1 MSRLDE
7 QQIYQFFD
15 LFKGNKELTEIRL
28 IGTNKTA
35 SGYFT
40 DAQTMID
47 AIRPYSESFNVYFT
61 INRVNPACYGREQK
75 DKIVQRPKNTT
86 NDSEIIGRDWVLVDL
101 DAKRLSGVCSTN
113 EEAIKAHKK
122 GQEVYKF
129 LMDNGFYEP
138 VVVFSSSGIH
148 LYLKCA
154 LINNDENTK
163 LVKRFLEALSMLFS
177 DEFVDVDTSVF
188 NAARISRLPGS
199 FSCKGASNDKE
210 RPQRKCR
217 FLSIPEEVKV
227 NEREYFEKIAALYPE
242 DVKPTRENNYS
253 TEKFDL
259 DSFISKHSIKI
270 SKVENVAG
278 GKKYVLEHCLFNDQH
293 KGKDAVIFQRDS
305 GEIAY
310 HCFHSS
316 CQQYSWRDVRLMFEP
331 DAYSRKEQGEYQFKQ
346 RYSGRGRVVEPFT
359 PVQESKDKGKKWMSM
374 KDVQRVDIADLLS
387 MPTGYHELDKKII
400 GLFAG
405 ELTVVSGLNASGK
418 TSWLNCLALN
428 VIQQGF
434 KAGIWSGEMQDWR
447 FQGWMNQM
455 AAGKNYV
462 RKKEGFENFYYTP
475 QNICDKID
483 AWLDG
488 KLFLYNNSYG
498 SKWEQLFNDIKELV
512 DSEGVQ
518 LIVLDNLAAL
528 CIDGYDSGT
537 YANQTKFIL
546 DIKDYAKQK
555 NIHVILVAHPRKQN
569 DFLRKESISGTADL
583 TNIADNVF
591 LIHRVGNDF
600 EKRAGE
606 FFGSDKVTQYM
617 TYSNVLEVAKNRQ
630 MGIVDHLVGMYYE
643 LESRRL
649 KNTIAEHVVY
659 GWQEQPEQAQMYD
672 GNGSFAVQQ
681 DNYYPF
687 GGMIDNVPF

>member
-40 DAQTMID
+40 DAKTMID

-138 VVVFSSSGIH
+138 VVIFSSSGIH

-259 DSFISKHSIKI
+259 DSFISKHSIKV

-331 DAYSRKEQGEYQFKQ
+331 DAYSRKEQGEYKFKQ
-346 RYSGRGRVVEPFT
+346 RYNVGSRVVEPFT

-606 FFGSDKVTQYM
+606 FFGCDKVTQYM

-659 GWQEQPEQAQMYD
+659 GWQDEPNQAHIYEEQNIPR
-672 GNGSFAVQQ
+672 QQ
-681 DNYYPF
+681 EDSYYPF
-687 GGMIDNVPF
+687 GGVIDNVPF